1 MRCPFGATSRSP
13 PASPAITRGPRPP
26 PGPLPLTCRSS
37 QAGRILRWI
46 DVLTLLDELQAIA
59 RTGLAYTENP
69 YDRERYERLLDL
81 ATRGLASALDLP
93 EDSVR
98 ERLARD
104 LGYVT
109 AKVGADAAIFDDE
122 DRILLVHRSDDATW
136 GLVSGWVDPGET
148 PADTVVRE
156 VREEVGLTAKVE
168 ALVDVVG
175 RPAGSGYGPHGVVA
189 VVYLCSVEPGPIL
202 VDHEATE
209 ARYLPIDEVDPWHHN
224 HERLAR
230 LALAAHRARKAA
242 AGACSGPVLDQ
253 VNVVTTDMPAA
264 VSFYRALGL
273 DVQES
278 GPVWDQHHRAVAQ
291 PEPLHMDLDSLEFA
305 TRWNAGTTGPRPV
318 IGFRLASREA
328 VDELHARLVAAG
340 HRSQQE
346 PWDAFWG
353 ARYAVVEDPDGNPIG
368 LMSPADDAHR
378 SPGPEM

>member
-1 MRCPFGATSRSP
+1 MRSRS
-13 PASPAITRGPRPP
+13 
-26 PGPLPLTCRSS
+26 RSS
-37 QAGRILRWI
+37 QAGRILCRI
-46 DVLTLLDELQAIA
+46 DALTVLDELQAIA
-59 RTGLAYTENP
+59 RTGLAYAENP

-81 ATRGLASALDLP
+81 ATRGYASALELP
-93 EDSVR
+93 EETVR

-156 VREEVGLTAKVE
+156 VREEVGLTATVE

-175 RPAGSGYGPHGVVA
+175 RPAGSGFGPHGVAA
-189 VVYLCSVEPGPIL
+189 VVYLCSVEPGPI
-202 VDHEATE
+202 VIDHEATE
-209 ARYLPIDEVDPWHHN
+209 ARYLHLDEVDPWHQN

-230 LALAAHRARKAA
+230 LALAAHRARKQRGS
-242 AGACSGPVLDQ
+242 AGFPAPVLDQ
-253 VNVVTTDMPAA
+253 VNVVTADMPAA
-264 VSFYRALGL
+264 VAFYRSLGL

-278 GPVWDQHHRAVAQ
+278 DSIWDLHHRAITQ
-291 PEPLHMDLDSLEFA
+291 PDHLHLDLDSVEFA
-305 TRWNAGTTGPRPV
+305 RKWNARTTGARPV
-318 IGFRLASREA
+318 IGFRLRSREA

-340 HRSQQE
+340 HQSLQE

-378 SPGPEM
+378 SPGPAM